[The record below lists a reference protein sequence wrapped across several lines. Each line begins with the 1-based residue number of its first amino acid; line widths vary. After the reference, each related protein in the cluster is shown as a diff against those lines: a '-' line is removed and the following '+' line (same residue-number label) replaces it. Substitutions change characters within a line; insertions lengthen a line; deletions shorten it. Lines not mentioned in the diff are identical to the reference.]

1 MTRITALLPM
11 LLALVLLAL
20 AGCGIGDDDEG
31 APTTATTA
39 PSVGDTTGTATGGE
53 ALPKDEFIER
63 GDAICSD
70 LQTRAAALGR
80 EAQAL
85 ANVSLDDPN
94 TTKAAARIWH
104 KQVDL
109 VDELKRRFDE
119 LGPAPEGQETTV
131 GNFREDI
138 TRALALGKQIAG
150 ALDRGDDP
158 SALVGDYTTLIDQ
171 SNATAGL
178 IGFKVCGQT

>member
-1 MTRITALLPM
+1 MTRTSALLS
-11 LLALVLLAL
+11 VLLAL
-20 AGCGIGDDDEG
+20 GLALVAVGCGGGDDDES
-31 APTTATTA
+31 APATTSAATAPAAGTTA
-39 PSVGDTTGTATGGE
+39 GGE

-63 GDAICSD
+63 GDAICTD
-70 LQTRAAALGR
+70 LQNRAAALGK

-85 ANVSLDDPN
+85 ANVPLDDPN
-94 TTKAAARIWH
+94 TTKAAAAIWH

-109 VDELKRRFDE
+109 VAELKRRFDA
-119 LGPAPEGQETTV
+119 LGPAPDGEESTV
-131 GNFREDI
+131 GDFREDVS
-138 TRALALGKQIAG
+138 RALVLGRQIAE
-150 ALDRGDDP
+150 ALDQGDDP